1 MLVQR
6 ELTIQDYLAIA
17 RRRWWMIVVPAVVFA
32 IGAYTISLFLASRY
46 TSETVVLVEEP
57 TVPETLV
64 KPVIGGDVNERLA
77 TMQEQIL
84 SRTRLQQII
93 EKFSLYKEDAGRM
106 SMEEMVARF
115 RKSITVSAVRPM
127 AETRASGLP
136 GFTVSVVADHAYTAQ
151 QICTEITS
159 FFMQQN
165 VLIRERRAEDTT
177 QFITKQLADSKRKLD
192 EQDAKLAEFQ
202 RRYMGE
208 LPDQMQTN
216 FSLLTGLST
225 QLEASSQALNRA
237 QQDKMFIQNM
247 LDQQPLVHSAASTN
261 PAPADPDILQK
272 QLEGLQSRL
281 AALQPQYT
289 DAHPDVR
296 RLKKDIAQLQ
306 KKIEEESA
314 NRNSPPLPG
323 ASEKEVVVA
332 ETPRVQ
338 QLRAQLHQIDG
349 TIAEKTAEQSR
360 IQQEISKL
368 QGKLQLT
375 PAIAQEYK
383 ALTRDYQTAVNVYND
398 LLKKQSD
405 SEMATDLE
413 RRQQGEQ
420 FRVLDPPSL
429 PQKPTFP
436 NRPVF
441 GAGGFMGGLA
451 FGLAIVFILEAQ
463 DTTFRTERDVERIL
477 KLPALAMIPLL
488 EMPKGGTDHPSL
500 SVPQRSE
507 PVISGTVS

>member
-1 MLVQR
+1 MILQR
-6 ELTIQDYLAIA
+6 ELTIHDYVAIL
-17 RRRWWMIVVPAVVFA
+17 RRRWWIIVVPAVVFA
-32 IGAYTISLFLASRY
+32 IGAYTVSLFLASRY

-57 TVPETLV
+57 AVPESLV
-64 KPVIGGDVNERLA
+64 KPVISGDANQRLA

-93 EKFSLYKEDAGRM
+93 EKFGLYKEEAGSV
-106 SMEEMVARF
+106 SMEEMVARL
-115 RKSITVSAVRPM
+115 RRSIGVSPVRAM

-136 GFTVSVVADHAYTAQ
+136 GFTVSVIASQAYTAQ

-165 VLIRERRAEDTT
+165 VLIREKRAEDTT
-177 QFITKQLADSKRKLD
+177 QFITKQLTESKRKLD
-192 EQDAKLAEFQ
+192 EQDAKLADYQ

-208 LPDQMQTN
+208 LPDQVQTN
-216 FSLLTGLST
+216 YSVLTGLTS
-225 QLEASSQALNRA
+225 QLEATSQALNRA
-237 QQDKMFIQNM
+237 QQDKMFVQNT
-247 LDQQPLVHSAASTN
+247 LDQQPLAGTPVPTV
-261 PAPADPDILQK
+261 ADPDTLGK
-272 QLEGLQSRL
+272 QLANLESQL

-306 KKIEEESA
+306 RRIAEQSG
-314 NRNSPPLPG
+314 RHNSQPVP
-323 ASEKEVVVA
+323 AQVNDAVTA

-338 QLRAQLHQIDG
+338 QLRAQLYQIDR
-349 TIAEKTAEQSR
+349 TIREKTAEQAR
-360 IQQEISKL
+360 LQQEISKV

-383 ALTRDYQTAVNVYND
+383 ALTRDYQTALNIYND
-398 LLKKQSD
+398 LLKKQND

-429 PQKPTFP
+429 PQKPTYP
-436 NRPVF
+436 NRSVF
-441 GAGGFMGGLA
+441 GFGGFIGGLA
-451 FGLAIVFILEAQ
+451 FGLAIAFALEFQ
-463 DTTFRTERDVERIL
+463 DTTLRTERDVERLL

-488 EMPKGGTDHPSL
+488 ESPKSSRPT
-500 SVPQRSE
+500 VPVAHTSE
-507 PVISGTVS
+507 PLISGTPS